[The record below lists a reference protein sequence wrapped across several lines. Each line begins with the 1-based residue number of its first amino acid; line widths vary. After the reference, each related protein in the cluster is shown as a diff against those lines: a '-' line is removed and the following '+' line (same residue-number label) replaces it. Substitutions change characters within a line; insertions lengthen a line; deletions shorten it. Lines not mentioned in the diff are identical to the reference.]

1 MGLNLPNPD
10 TSRLPRSPLELVIC
24 QIRFDRR
31 LRVGEAPT
39 ALAFHEDLGGPSGRY
54 QQLDEIE
61 GQQLVISAG
70 PGVEQT
76 SQSRKTSGWK
86 FSSENGEWIVT
97 LMPDHVALETT
108 AYTTWDDDFGPRLS
122 EVVKATAKHI
132 EPTMEQRLGLRYV
145 DRISELKLTSI
156 REWSDYIAPELLGL
170 VLHPAI
176 GPEIVNLG
184 QQLLIGVD
192 DQVQAGVR
200 HGPVVDAESD
210 YVDYLLDYDLFRQGG
225 RPFEVESVLK
235 TVSQLNRY
243 ALQLFHA
250 SATEKL
256 LEFLRGQA

>member
-10 TSRLPRSPLELVIC
+10 TSRLPHSPLELVIC

-61 GQQLVISAG
+61 GQQLVILAG

-108 AYTTWDDDFGPRLS
+108 AYTTWDDDF
-122 EVVKATAKHI
+122 
-132 EPTMEQRLGLRYV
+132 
-145 DRISELKLTSI
+145 DR
-156 REWSDYIAPELLGL
+156 G
-170 VLHPAI
+170 
-176 GPEIVNLG
+176 
-184 QQLLIGVD
+184 
-192 DQVQAGVR
+192 
-200 HGPVVDAESD
+200 
-210 YVDYLLDYDLFRQGG
+210 
-225 RPFEVESVLK
+225 
-235 TVSQLNRY
+235 
-243 ALQLFHA
+243 
-250 SATEKL
+250 
-256 LEFLRGQA
+256 